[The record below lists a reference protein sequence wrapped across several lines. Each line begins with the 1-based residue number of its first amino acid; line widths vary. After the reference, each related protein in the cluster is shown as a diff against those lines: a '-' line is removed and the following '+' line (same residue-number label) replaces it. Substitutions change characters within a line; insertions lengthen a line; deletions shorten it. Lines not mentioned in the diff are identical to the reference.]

1 MSQQKPPAAPDYG
14 QLLRL
19 GYQLESKYA
28 PKRARQELR
37 LRREQDAARIALQQA
52 EQAQFGP
59 TQARQQLDALK
70 ALDPVGYG
78 LRQQLGAA
86 TSGDLA
92 RGTTIDPI
100 TLRQIRNTLGARQ
113 AAGGNVYG
121 NAAAMAQAVYQGA
134 RAQELYRNRIAQAGS
149 VASMLPGYVG
159 AIQGIQGVNPDRQS
173 WYINPNAGG
182 NAAQFGLQNY
192 PNQYQNAM
200 QPNPWMN
207 ALGTAGGLA
216 GTLVGGY
223 WGGPVGASLGGT
235 AGSASG
241 SYLGSL
247 FGSDPKMKT
256 DIKKVANVPIYE
268 YRYKAKY
275 GIPGT
280 FRGPMSTDV
289 KKHDP

>member
-28 PKRARQELR
+28 PKRERQELR
-37 LRREQDAARIALQQA
+37 LRREQDAQRIALQQQ

-100 TLRQIRNTLGARQ
+100 TLRQISNTLGARQ

-159 AIQGIQGVNPDRQS
+159 AIQGIQGVPPDRQS
-173 WYINPNAGG
+173 FYVNPNAGG

-207 ALGTAGGLA
+207 ALGGAASGAAGGAAFGGGYGALA
-216 GTLVGGY
+216 GGILGGVGGY
-223 WGGPVGASLGGT
+223 
-235 AGSASG
+235 
-241 SYLGSL
+241 
-247 FGSDPKMKT
+247 FSDPKMKT

-275 GIPGT
+275 GI
-280 FRGPMSTDV
+280 
-289 KKHDP
+289 